1 VQAEPSPQLS
11 LPKNP
16 VLRRSLNL
24 GSLMKKP
31 LIALAA
37 ALDLQAG
44 AAFSQNASE
53 LYQSGTSNSATID
66 QALAG
71 APGSL
76 LGGSPISGLS
86 NTFQVYQGLN
96 TAGSSNNTVD
106 IGQLGGNGSILSATV
121 QQDGSGQ
128 YAYVRQDGT
137 SGGAIR
143 LTITQSNQNNY
154 SNVTQTSGGPG
165 ANIGYTITQS
175 GVNGVVV
182 VNQRGSAGSYSIT
195 QTGMNESYYDGGTGI
210 SSLSEGGSPQ
220 GGIQASSGAFVPYG
234 IALTQTGDSNNQAPV
249 FVQYSDYSAAS
260 VTQTGDLGGTN
271 ISSVSQNSGAYNVA
285 TVWQTAASG
294 VTNTSVLTQS
304 GAGSNFASVNQ
315 H

>member
-1 VQAEPSPQLS
+1 
-11 LPKNP
+11 
-16 VLRRSLNL
+16 
-24 GSLMKKP
+24 MKKP

-37 ALDLQAG
+37 VLDLQAG
-44 AAFSQNASE
+44 AAFSQNTSE
-53 LYQSGTSNSATID
+53 LYQNGTSNSATID
-66 QALAG
+66 QALTG
-71 APGSL
+71 APISL
-76 LGGSPISGLS
+76 FGDSPISGFS
-86 NTFQVYQGLN
+86 NTLQVYQGLN
-96 TAGSSNNTVD
+96 AAGSSNNTVD

-137 SGGAIR
+137 SGGTIK

-154 SNVTQTSGGPG
+154 SNITQASGGPG

-182 VNQRGSAGSYSIT
+182 VNQSGSAGSYTIT
-195 QTGMNESYYDGGTGI
+195 QTGMNESYYDGGSGI
-210 SSLSEGGSPQ
+210 SSLAAGGSPQ
-220 GGIQASSGAFVPYG
+220 GGLYASSGAFVPYG